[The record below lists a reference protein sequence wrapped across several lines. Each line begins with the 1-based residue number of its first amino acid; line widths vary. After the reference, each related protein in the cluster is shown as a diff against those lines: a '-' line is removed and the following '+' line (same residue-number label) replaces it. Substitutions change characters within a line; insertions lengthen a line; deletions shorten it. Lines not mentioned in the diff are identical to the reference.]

1 MKSKDEILVEIMP
14 LVRKAAQSVAA
25 QWPGIVE
32 ADDVEQEI
40 YVNLLELKEENLR
53 RLVDEFDRD
62 GLVKVFKERQ
72 GHQVAARYR
81 NDFELFSGNYRYSG
95 EEVRSLLESGALVFA
110 DEMTVT
116 ERVDLTNAMQRLDE
130 TSPQYADIIFQR
142 YAEDKRFGTDSA
154 EKKMLRRALQA
165 LTREMN
171 RSFNK
176 ATAEHEGPALR
187 KGRR

>member
-40 YVNLLELKEENLR
+40 YVNLLALREENLR
-53 RLVDEFDRD
+53 RLVGEFDRD

-72 GHQVAARYR
+72 GYQIAARYR

-95 EEVRSLLESGALVFA
+95 EEVQSLLESGALVFP

-130 TSPQYADIIFQR
+130 TSPQYAEAIFRR
-142 YAEDKRFGTDSA
+142 YVEGEIHNRDTAEG
-154 EKKMLRRALQA
+154 KKVERAVVA

>member
-1 MKSKDEILVEIMP
+1 MKSRNEVIADLIPK
-14 LVRKAAQSVAA
+14 VRAIAHKTAAY
-25 QWPGIVE
+25 WPGTID

-40 YVNLLELKEENLR
+40 SLRLLELSDDALE
-53 RLVDEFDRD
+53 RLDQSPHAGVMSTLHMLGMQIASD
-62 GLVKVFKERQ
+62 
-72 GHQVAARYR
+72 YR
-81 NDFELFSGNYRYSG
+81 NDYEVFSGNYRYSG

-130 TSPQYADIIFQR
+130 TSPQYAEAIFRRYVEDINDR
-142 YAEDKRFGTDSA
+142 ADKDTLS
-154 EKKMLRRALQA
+154 RAIRS

-171 RSFNK
+171 HSFNK

-187 KGRR
+187 KGRK

>member
-25 QWPGIVE
+25 QWPGVVE

-40 YVNLLELKEENLR
+40 YVNLLELKEGNLQ
-53 RLVDEFDRD
+53 RLADGFDAD
-62 GLVKVFKERQ
+62 GLVKTIKECQ
-72 GHQVAARYR
+72 GYQIAARYR

-95 EEVRSLLESGALVFA
+95 EEVRSLLDSGALVFA

-116 ERVDLTNAMQRLDE
+116 ERVDLTNAMQRLGE
-130 TSPQYADIIFQR
+130 TSPQYAEAIFRR
-142 YAEDKRFGTDSA
+142 YAEDIND
-154 EKKMLRRALQA
+154 RADKDTLSRAIQA

>member
-25 QWPGIVE
+25 QWPGVVE

-72 GHQVAARYR
+72 GYQIAARYR

-116 ERVDLTNAMQRLDE
+116 ERVDLTNAMQRLEE
-130 TSPQYADIIFQR
+130 TSPQYAEAIVRRYLEGDAITTGAESRKAQR
-142 YAEDKRFGTDSA
+142 AVES
-154 EKKMLRRALQA
+154 

-187 KGRR
+187 KGRK

>member
-25 QWPGIVE
+25 QWPGVVE

-40 YVNLLELKEENLR
+40 YANLLELKEENLR

-110 DEMTVT
+110 DELTVT

-130 TSPQYADIIFQR
+130 TSPQYTDVVFRKYAADETFARGSSDEKVLQR
-142 YAEDKRFGTDSA
+142 AMK
-154 EKKMLRRALQA
+154 A

>member
-40 YVNLLELKEENLR
+40 YVNLLGLKEEHLR

-95 EEVRSLLESGALVFA
+95 EEVRSLLESGALVFS
-110 DEMTVT
+110 DELTAT
-116 ERVDLTNAMQRLDE
+116 ERVDLMAAMERLQE
-130 TSPQYADIIFQR
+130 TSPQYAEALFRR
-142 YAEDKRFGTDSA
+142 YAEGIPDRGKSDEHAR
-154 EKKMLRRALQA
+154 LRAIRA

-171 RSFNK
+171 RNFNRE
-176 ATAEHEGPALR
+176 TAEHEGPALR